1 MPHLDASALE
11 RDVDGVALLAAALG
25 IPGFQPVRVGASSA
39 ARNPGRHLP
48 CQSGQLPCVV

>member
-1 MPHLDASALE
+1 MQHSPGLE
-11 RDVDGVALLAAALG
+11 LITIENEAALSDG
-25 IPGFQPVRVGASSA
+25 LNKTTPVRVGASSA